1 MKDFLKSL
9 LSRKFLLALIGGLVA
24 FTNAYFDMGLSTD
37 EVITVIMPILA
48 YIGVEG
54 IADIKER

>member
-1 MKDFLKSL
+1 MHTFKESL
-9 LSRKFLLALIGGLVA
+9 LSRKFLLAIVGALVVFA
-24 FTNAYFDMGLSTD
+24 NAMWGWGLS
-37 EVITVIMPILA
+37 EEQVWSVLAPILT